1 VASKRPERRKKEK
14 GLSQSSQSGRRGN
27 GELELGG
34 VTWVDMGGQEDLGAG
49 EVAGRGA
56 ADDEAAV
63 GAGLEPP

>member
-1 VASKRPERRKKEK
+1 MASKRPERWKKEK
-14 GLSQSSQSGRRGN
+14 GLPQSSQSGRRGN
-27 GELELGG
+27 GELGLGG